1 MPKAGYR
8 SASASSA
15 PDGAGK
21 RSRLGKPSV
30 RVDVYATTLDRPV
43 TNAERRKVPAGS
55 ARLEDLYRAEAPN
68 VWRALYAYS
77 GGSREIA
84 DDALAEAFARALVHD
99 RRIRNPLAW
108 VYRVAFRVAA
118 SELRERKREEHV
130 REQLVD
136 APEASPVIDALR
148 RLTPMQRAAVVLHY
162 EVDLPV
168 DEVARRLGVASP
180 TVRVHLHRGRK
191 RLRELLGT
199 EEVD

>member
-1 MPKAGYR
+1 M
-8 SASASSA
+8 
-15 PDGAGK
+15 
-21 RSRLGKPSV
+21 
-30 RVDVYATTLDRPV
+30 TE
-43 TNAERRKVPAGS
+43 AERRQAPAGS
-55 ARLEDLYRAEAPN
+55 LRLEDLYRAEALN

-99 RRIRNPLAW
+99 RRIRDPRAW

-118 SELRERKREEHV
+118 TELRERKREEHV

-136 APEASPVIDALR
+136 APEASTVIDALR
-148 RLTPMQRAAVVLHY
+148 RLPPMQRAALVLHY

-168 DEVARRLGVASP
+168 DEVARRLGIASP
-180 TVRVHLHRGRK
+180 TARVHLHRGRK